1 MNPKNNL
8 FLNAKFIETYTTS
21 SYIKYPNYLYYW
33 YHIFIYQIIFNQKS
47 RYVSTSFLSIIPHL
61 QDPFS
66 SKTFVNIPN
75 LSQTLNVL
83 YPTVILLLIYV
94 IYS

>member
-33 YHIFIYQIIFNQKS
+33 YHIFIYQIIFNQTGRVNTKYGIDITAQEMVAV
-47 RYVSTSFLSIIPHL
+47 REELLQGLSI
-61 QDPFS
+61 QDIQTDF
-66 SKTFVNIPN
+66 N
-75 LSQTLNVL
+75 L
-83 YPTVILLLIYV
+83 
-94 IYS
+94 